1 MEKRGFREVVNHL
14 AVFRDI
20 AEALNHAND
29 VSGAMDAILPRLGEA
44 LGLQTA
50 WAFRFDEHRRSF
62 VEVGASG
69 LPPALDC
76 CSQAP
81 LRTGWCE
88 CQSQFVGGEL
98 DEAVN
103 IVRCSRLKSAK
114 GDTNDLRVH
123 ASVPLRSKGK
133 PLGILNLAAPGS
145 AVFTNEALA
154 FLQTVGQQVAVAL
167 DRARMFQLAREKS
180 ERLQRLA
187 AMSAEWSGQ
196 LPPDRLLQQAL
207 EAYVEAFGYA
217 VCGVVSGGAQA
228 DEGLDTDDDVVAVAE
243 GKATGRLSAYVYPPH
258 GDGGGPRETC
268 RSILLSEAQS
278 AISTPLPTTMY
289 ELRIESNSPYA
300 FDDLDADLLQAF
312 AWQLAAAYVGAQAH
326 VQEMQ
331 HAHLVERHR
340 IAAELHDS
348 VSQRLFSAQLLVRTA
363 TVQMEGAHADALAA
377 VERVGQLLAESQQEM
392 RDLIRA
398 LRRID
403 ESTSVLEELRA
414 RVRTLSMQR
423 GPKVTLYLPDTPLR
437 EPALHVRAAVLAI
450 VDEALHN
457 ALKHAGAGAIAVR
470 LNGDATRFFVRI
482 EDDGRGCQD
491 SDIGTGLGTRSM
503 FERAAA
509 LGGTLAILGRS
520 GEGTCVELMVP
531 YDVGEEWGR

>member
-29 VSGAMDAILPRLGEA
+29 VSGAMEAILPRLGSA

-50 WAFRFDEHRRSF
+50 WAFRYDEDRRSF

-76 CSQAP
+76 CGQEP

-88 CQSQFVGGEL
+88 CQSQFVRGEL

-145 AVFTNEALA
+145 AVFTNEVLA
-154 FLQTVGQQVAVAL
+154 FLQTVGQQVAVAV

-180 ERLQRLA
+180 EKLEGLA
-187 AMSAEWSGQ
+187 VMSAEWSGQ

-217 VCGVVSGGAQA
+217 VCGVLRQGVRADGGQ
-228 DEGLDTDDDVVAVAE
+228 DTDDVDVVAVAE
-243 GKATGRLSAYVYPPH
+243 GKVTGRLSAYVYSPP
-258 GDGGGPRETC
+258 GDEGDSPEPC
-268 RSILLSEAQS
+268 RSILLSDARS

-289 ELRIESNSPYA
+289 ELRIESSSPYA

-326 VQEMQ
+326 LQEMQ

-348 VSQRLFSAQLLVRTA
+348 VSQRLFSAQLLLRTA
-363 TVQMEGAHADALAA
+363 TAQMAGAHVDALAI
-377 VERVGQLLAESQQEM
+377 VERVGELLAESQQEM

-403 ESTSVLEELRA
+403 EHTSLVEELRT
-414 RVRTLSMQR
+414 RVFTLSLQR
-423 GPKVTLYLPDTPLR
+423 GPRVELRLPDTPIR
-437 EPALHVRAAVLAI
+437 EPASHVRAAVLAI

-457 ALKHAGAGAIAVR
+457 ALKHAGAGSIVVR
-470 LNGDATRFFVRI
+470 VNGDETRLFVGVK
-482 EDDGRGCQD
+482 DDGRGCAA
-491 SDIGTGLGTRSM
+491 SEIGAGLGTRSM
-503 FERAAA
+503 FERAAQ
-509 LGGTLAILGRS
+509 LRGTLSIRGQAGAGTRIQLAI
-520 GEGTCVELMVP
+520 P
-531 YDVGEEWGR
+531 YDGEKE